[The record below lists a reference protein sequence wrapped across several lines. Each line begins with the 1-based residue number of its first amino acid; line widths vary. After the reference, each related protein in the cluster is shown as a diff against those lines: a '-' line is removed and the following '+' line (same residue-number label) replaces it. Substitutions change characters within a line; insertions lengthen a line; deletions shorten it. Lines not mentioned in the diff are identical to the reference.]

1 MYKKPFTQNIYPF
14 MAITFARNPKV
25 HTLIEELYNADKNKY
40 YSLANKDFWYNSSL
54 IKSFD
59 SITEYYAKKML
70 GLLAG
75 ASDDDIKALI
85 KKGWPKFFTWV
96 TSVEYITIEEC
107 SDRFFPESQENSD
120 YIICSVATI
129 LITGAMIDKPVSF
142 IDHKFRQEIQE
153 LIDIR
158 AEHEVH
164 IPKNIYNSMCDHY
177 QIRDTFKSI
186 WESEDKDI
194 LHLSNLI
201 TSIFI
206 LEDLSRDIVE
216 SIDMSDYDFGE
227 ILMSYM
233 KLYIENYS
241 LDLKLN
247 NLEPNFSFDLSNNSN
262 LFDYLSNSLGDSTK
276 SIFTT
281 ITFMIYIRKLLKAY
295 KKSKEFYNKKASENI
310 QLLDNLNRKIAELEM
325 ENKKLKIQY
334 TKLNTSN
341 KEIERKLNSKF
352 NNVLYQYK
360 SDNKKL
366 EETIESLGSKIDS
379 YKKEVQI
386 LLNLNGAMAKE
397 LEVDS
402 EEINYEFVNELSMKG
417 IRGVIV
423 GGHPKWQNMMK
434 GYLPNFKF
442 IGVDDINFDTA
453 LLDTADAI
461 FFNTRYASHS
471 LFYKVI
477 SAIKNKN
484 IDIHYINFNNKNYV
498 LNKIS
503 DIAC

>member
-1 MYKKPFTQNIYPF
+1 
-14 MAITFARNPKV
+14 
-25 HTLIEELYNADKNKY
+25 
-40 YSLANKDFWYNSSL
+40 
-54 IKSFD
+54 
-59 SITEYYAKKML
+59 
-70 GLLAG
+70 
-75 ASDDDIKALI
+75 
-85 KKGWPKFFTWV
+85 
-96 TSVEYITIEEC
+96 
-107 SDRFFPESQENSD
+107 
-120 YIICSVATI
+120 
-129 LITGAMIDKPVSF
+129 
-142 IDHKFRQEIQE
+142 
-153 LIDIR
+153 
-158 AEHEVH
+158 
-164 IPKNIYNSMCDHY
+164 
-177 QIRDTFKSI
+177 
-186 WESEDKDI
+186 
-194 LHLSNLI
+194 
-201 TSIFI
+201 
-206 LEDLSRDIVE
+206 
-216 SIDMSDYDFGE
+216 
-227 ILMSYM
+227 
-233 KLYIENYS
+233 
-241 LDLKLN
+241 
-247 NLEPNFSFDLSNNSN
+247 
-262 LFDYLSNSLGDSTK
+262 
-276 SIFTT
+276 
-281 ITFMIYIRKLLKAY
+281 MIYIRKLLKAY